1 VSMPLTFLVLWLAGL
16 LSLALLGG
24 GAYLVWAW
32 YVGEVVETGWLAVG
46 VALLLWSVSGRP
58 LVLLTR
64 RRGADEPRSERG
76 GRARR
81 VAGPDG
87 SDLHVEEHGPAQGAP
102 TLLLTHGWDLDATAW
117 WYEKKHLADRFR
129 LVLWDLPGLG
139 LSRQPA
145 DGRYSLERMAWD
157 LRAVLDAAAGGRPVV
172 LVGHSIG
179 GMTILTFC
187 RLFPALLGRE
197 VAGIVL
203 VNTTYTMPLNTIL
216 AGGLLRAA
224 LARAGAAA
232 LAHHRGLAPGLGDE
246 LEELPR
252 RHGAQDHRLD
262 LLQRARDP
270 GTVGLRGP
278 LHRKA
283 APGRAGQGHP
293 GDAPLGRDRD
303 RARHRRPDADRHQR
317 PRQAHPAARQR
328 GDAPSDPRLR
338 TGHGQT
344 GGAPRLPRT
353 QRRLRR
359 GDRRLRRALPRPR
372 ATASARP
379 RPGAAE
385 PPCWGGG
392 PCRRPLV
399 GRTAPPTNPWRPP
412 CDARLARARSTGPRS
427 RAPSGRSGRPGT
439 TACEGR
445 CLRCTAASRYRRRRA
460 GRDGPGRGA

>member
-46 VALLLWSVSGRP
+46 VTLLLWSVSGRP

-145 DGRYSLERMAWD
+145 EGRYSLERMARD

-216 AGGLLRAA
+216 AGGLLRALRWPVLVPLLWLTIGVWPLVWA
-224 LARAGAAA
+224 MNWKSYLDGSAHKTTDWTSFSGRETRGQLDFAASFPAKQHPGVLAKGMLAMLRWDETATLPTIGVPTLIITSDHDKLTLPRASEEMRRLIPSAELVMVEQAGHPGFLERSATYDDAVAGFAARCAARAIADPQGAAA
-232 LAHHRGLAPGLGDE
+232 HPVA
-246 LEELPR
+246 
-252 RHGAQDHRLD
+252 
-262 LLQRARDP
+262 
-270 GTVGLRGP
+270 
-278 LHRKA
+278 
-283 APGRAGQGHP
+283 GRS
-293 GDAPLGRDRD
+293 
-303 RARHRRPDADRHQR
+303 
-317 PRQAHPAARQR
+317 AARR
-328 GDAPSDPRLR
+328 
-338 TGHGQT
+338 
-344 GGAPRLPRT
+344 
-353 QRRLRR
+353 
-359 GDRRLRRALPRPR
+359 
-372 ATASARP
+372 
-379 RPGAAE
+379 
-385 PPCWGGG
+385 
-392 PCRRPLV
+392 
-399 GRTAPPTNPWRPP
+399 
-412 CDARLARARSTGPRS
+412 
-427 RAPSGRSGRPGT
+427 GT
-439 TACEGR
+439 T
-445 CLRCTAASRYRRRRA
+445 
-460 GRDGPGRGA
+460 